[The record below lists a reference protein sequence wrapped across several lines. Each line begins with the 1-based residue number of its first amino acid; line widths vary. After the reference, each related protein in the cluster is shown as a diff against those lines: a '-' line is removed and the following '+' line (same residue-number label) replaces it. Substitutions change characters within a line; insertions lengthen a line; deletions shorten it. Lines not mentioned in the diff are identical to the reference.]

1 MRLPWDSHTMSFS
14 RSDPCDTL
22 WTPNSPDLN
31 LVDCEV
37 CGIMMQH
44 VYRMLILDAVD
55 LKQCLTAAWSGLQQ
69 HVIDKAID

>member
-1 MRLPWDSHTMSFS
+1 
-14 RSDPCDTL
+14 
-22 WTPNSPDLN
+22 
-31 LVDCEV
+31 
-37 CGIMMQH
+37 MMQH